1 MAANP
6 PTKIHR
12 QQIALIFMSGA
23 LLAACVLAAA
33 PARVFPPDA
42 TPAQSMKGPPAPPGW
57 PAAATEPADTQPVD
71 IPQAHPHSPAQTIAM
86 TRVPPGYHLE
96 VIASEPD
103 IIAPVCL
110 AWDGDGRMY
119 AAEMQTYMLD
129 LDASHEHDPRS
140 RVIRFE
146 DTRGN
151 GIYDRHTVFAD
162 HLILPRMILPLDE
175 RILIRETN
183 TKDIYSYRDTKGA
196 GVTDEKKL
204 FYLGGVEQ
212 GNVEHQPSGLLWNI
226 DNWIYQTADESRF
239 RYKDGKLIESKLPA
253 AMGQWGIAMEDS
265 GQMIY
270 SQAGSEH
277 PALYF
282 QAMPQYGPLGLPGDV
297 PPHFNE
303 VYPILPTTDIQGGL
317 RRLKMGGGLSH
328 FTGCGGGSIYRG
340 DALPHDLYGDYLL
353 PEPVGRLIRRAKI
366 NDLDGQFVL
375 SNAYDGQEFI
385 ASTDAN
391 FRPVWTATGPDGCLY
406 ICDMYHGII
415 QEAAWDKPGT
425 FLRPQIEKYGLQNNI
440 NRGRIYRLTYDG
452 MKRREKPH
460 MLEEAPAQLVSH
472 LSDPNGWWR
481 DTAQKL
487 LVLRNDKSVVPALV
501 ALARN
506 GDSPIA
512 RLHALWTLDGLDSVT
527 PGLILEKLKDA
538 DERLRCA
545 AVRISEPLLE
555 HHDPAILSAI
565 ALLAANDPDPHVA
578 SQVGLSLLYA
588 RDPGAEAT
596 IAAAMAAREKAGLT
610 SQTPKA
616 LVAAYQGELLK
627 IKLVAANQAALA
639 KRNPRL
645 AAVVAEGRSLYGQTC
660 IACHGPDGRGM
671 PSPAGTGTLAPSLAG
686 SKRLMGNPEIV
697 CRIVLRGLVGP
708 NDGGVIYPN
717 EMAGF
722 PWAEDRWISSILTY
736 ARQEWGN
743 TAGQI
748 SAARVAKVRRE
759 TADRAKPFTL
769 AELAELKLT
778 DRNAPAT
785 APSPSSNGHAPK

>member
-1 MAANP
+1 MGAHASPNSESRVGRRVVLS
-6 PTKIHR
+6 ILGVGL
-12 QQIALIFMSGA
+12 IAGA
-23 LLAACVLAAA
+23 LTA

-42 TPAQSMKGPPAPPGW
+42 TPAQNMQGPPTPRGW
-57 PAAATEPADTQPVD
+57 PAAATEPSATQPVD
-71 IPQAHPHSPAQTIAM
+71 IPQAHMHPPAETIAM

-96 VIASEPD
+96 LTASEPD

-119 AAEMQTYMLD
+119 AAEMQSYMLD
-129 LDASHEHDPRS
+129 LDASHEHDPMS

-146 DTRGN
+146 DTKGT
-151 GIYDRHTVFAD
+151 GTYDRHTVFAD
-162 HLILPRMILPLDE
+162 HLILPRMILPLDD

-183 TKDIYSYRDTKGA
+183 TKDIYSYRDTTGTGIA
-196 GVTDEKKL
+196 DEKKP
-204 FYLGGVEQ
+204 FYTGGVEQ
-212 GNVEHQPSGLLWNI
+212 GNVEHQSSGLLWNI
-226 DNWIYQTADESRF
+226 DNWIYQTADETRF

-265 GQMIY
+265 GQMIF

-277 PALYF
+277 PAQFF

-328 FTGCGGGSIYRG
+328 FTGCGGGSIYCG

-353 PEPVGRLIRRAKI
+353 PEPVGRLIRRAKL
-366 NDLDGQFVL
+366 NDEDGKWVL
-375 SNAYDGQEFI
+375 SNACDHQEFI
-385 ASTDAN
+385 ASMDAN

-415 QEAAWDKPGT
+415 QEAEWDKPGT
-425 FLRPQIEKYGLQNNI
+425 FLRPQIEKYGLQKNI
-440 NRGRIYRLTYDG
+440 LHGRIYRLTYDG

-460 MLEEAPAQLVSH
+460 MLEETPAQLVAH

-487 LVLRNDKSVVPALV
+487 LVLRGDKSVVPALV
-501 ALARN
+501 AMARQN
-506 GDSPIA
+506 DNPLA
-512 RLHALWTLDGLDSVT
+512 RLHALWTLEGLDAVPSKLVM
-527 PGLILEKLKDA
+527 EKLRDA
-538 DERLRCA
+538 DERVRCA

-555 HHDPAILSAI
+555 RHDAVRVSAI
-565 ALLAANDPDPHVA
+565 AAMAASDSDPHVA
-578 SQVGLSLLYA
+578 SQVGLSLLYCN
-588 RDPGAEAT
+588 DPGADAT
-596 IAAAMAAREKAGLT
+596 VAAVMASRAKAGLK
-610 SQTPKA
+610 SETPKA
-616 LVAAYQGELLK
+616 LIAAYQAERLK
-627 IKLVAANQAALA
+627 KSQVASRQAALA
-639 KRNPRL
+639 RRNPRL
-645 AAVVAEGRSLYGQTC
+645 AAMVEQGRALYAQTC

-671 PSPAGTGTLAPSLAG
+671 PSPAGTGTLAPPLAG

-708 NDGGVIYPN
+708 NDGVIYPN

-722 PWAEDRWISSILTY
+722 PWADDQWISSILTY

-743 TAGQI
+743 TARQI
-748 SAARVAKVRRE
+748 SVARVAKVRRE
-759 TADRAKPFTL
+759 TADRVKPFTL
-769 AELAELKLT
+769 AELAELKLPAA
-778 DRNAPAT
+778 NAPAT
-785 APSPSSNGHAPK
+785 APSPAASAPSSN